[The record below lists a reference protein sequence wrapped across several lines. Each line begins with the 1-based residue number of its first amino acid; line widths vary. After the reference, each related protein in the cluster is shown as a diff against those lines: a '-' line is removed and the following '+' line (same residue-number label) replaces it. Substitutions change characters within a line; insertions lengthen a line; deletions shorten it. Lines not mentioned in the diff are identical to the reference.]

1 MLAVTVAGL
10 AAGCGLLDDE
20 EPATPPP
27 VGESNSAGMLP
38 SAGTAAVG
46 TSTGSIGSTGASSSD
61 GADTTVG
68 LPDLGMGVLML
79 GVIDIGDGAWAPPLP
94 CVLRIFL
101 DDQLD
106 PESGIAME
114 WEAEIPLVIDAFP
127 YVYMIS
133 RNDVPATVDYGTE
146 GYVGIRCDFDGDR
159 QLDNVGA
166 FYPELP
172 AELVTLPADS
182 VDMAL
187 QFL

>member
-1 MLAVTVAGL
+1 MLAIAVAGF
-10 AAGCGLLDDE
+10 AAGCGLLEEE
-20 EPATPPP
+20 EPGTPAP
-27 VGESNSAGMLP
+27 VGESNSAGMFP

-46 TSTGSIGSTGASSSD
+46 TSTGSGSTAASSSD

-68 LPDLGMGVLML
+68 PPDLGMDVLML
-79 GVIDIGDGAWAPPLP
+79 GVIDIGDGAWTTPLP

-106 PESGIAME
+106 PETGIAME
-114 WEAEIPLVIDAFP
+114 WEAEIPLVIEAFP
-127 YVYMIS
+127 YMYMVT
-133 RNDVPATVDYGTE
+133 RDDVPATIDYATE
-146 GYVGIRCDFDGDR
+146 GYVGVRCDFDGDR

-172 AELVTLPADS
+172 AQLVTLPADS